1 MSRLLNMGLNL
12 KCNVYLNIQKILLF
26 VIAYGLFATST
37 VLAEVNKTVLQV
49 DASLLIAQQV
59 EFEKAPFVLL
69 EGEPSTL
76 TEEGLGGYKVE
87 LIAQLNKDKSY
98 TLSSKIY
105 NYTKAGYVLL
115 GTPSIKLEYQTLGLI
130 EFESDTAGVISL
142 QVEIVKQALMTTDS
156 TDFGNSIR

>member
-1 MSRLLNMGLNL
+1 M
-12 KCNVYLNIQKILLF
+12 YLNIQKIIFVVVCGLF
-26 VIAYGLFATST
+26 VTPT
-37 VLAEVNKTVLQV
+37 VLAEIHKTVLQV
-49 DASLLIAQQV
+49 DASLSIAQQV

-69 EGEPSTL
+69 EGESSTL

-98 TLSSKIY
+98 TLLSKIY
-105 NYTKAGYVLL
+105 NYTKAGYILL

-130 EFESDTAGVISL
+130 EFESETAGVVSL

-156 TDFGNSIR
+156 TNFGNSIR